1 MEIKIIE
8 KNFSICKVEDLSQIS
23 LTDEYCFIGKTEEEM
38 SVVCETDK
46 VPQNIISRDDGWRA
60 FRIQG
65 VLDFSLIG
73 ILAKISTILAEE
85 KIGIFAISTYN
96 TDYILTKAENFP
108 KAIETLKTKGYQII
122 S

>member
-1 MEIKIIE
+1 MEIKIIG

-65 VLDFSLIG
+65 VL
-73 ILAKISTILAEE
+73 
-85 KIGIFAISTYN
+85 
-96 TDYILTKAENFP
+96 
-108 KAIETLKTKGYQII
+108 GYQII